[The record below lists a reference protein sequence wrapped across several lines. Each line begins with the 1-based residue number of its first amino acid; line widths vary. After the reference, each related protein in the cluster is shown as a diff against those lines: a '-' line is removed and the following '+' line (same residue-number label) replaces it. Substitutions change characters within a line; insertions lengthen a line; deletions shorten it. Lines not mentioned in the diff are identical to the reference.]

1 MRRALTAATVLAGL
15 LALACFGGGDDDEFD
30 LTQLLTPTP
39 TPSVAT
45 ATPSPSV
52 ATATPSPTATA
63 TSAPTAPATRSPP
76 VPTATPTATAAP
88 PPAAPPAGGD
98 VEGAPFSTADARAA
112 IEGAGVTF
120 IPLENRAAICS
131 SAATVGQHYW
141 TARPRTDFG
150 PAFVLW
156 VYPDVE
162 ALQAD
167 WAVEPGEPP
176 QPLVAGCE
184 LPTGFVYW
192 NGNLIL
198 TFAFWLSVGAEI
210 PFEDHPESLSDHA
223 TVQAFLELTP

>member
-1 MRRALTAATVLAGL
+1 MRRALTAAIVLAGL
-15 LALACFGGGDDDEFD
+15 LAMACFDDDDEFD

-39 TPSVAT
+39 TVT
-45 ATPSPSV
+45 TTTP
-52 ATATPSPTATA
+52 PSPTATA
-63 TSAPTAPATRSPP
+63 TSAPTAPAARPPPP
-76 VPTATPTATAAP
+76 VPTTTAAP
-88 PPAAPPAGGD
+88 SPTAPPAGGD
-98 VEGAPFSTADARAA
+98 IEGAPFSTADARAA

-120 IPLENRAAICS
+120 IPLENRTAICPS
-131 SAATVGQHYW
+131 TAAAGQHYW
-141 TARPRTDFG
+141 TAGQATDSG

-156 VYPDVE
+156 VYPNVA

-176 QPLVAGCE
+176 VPLVAGCE
-184 LPTGFVYW
+184 PPTGFVYW

-210 PFEDHPESLSDHA
+210 PFEDHPESLRDHA

>member
-1 MRRALTAATVLAGL
+1 MRRALTAATVLVGL
-15 LALACFGGGDDDEFD
+15 LAMARFGGDDDEFD
-30 LTQLLTPTP
+30 LTQLRTPT
-39 TPSVAT
+39 TT
-45 ATPSPSV
+45 PSV

-63 TSAPTAPATRSPP
+63 TSAPTAPSTRPPP
-76 VPTATPTATAAP
+76 VPTATPTAP

-120 IPLENRAAICS
+120 IPLENRTAICS
-131 SAATVGQHYW
+131 SAVAAGQHYW

-167 WAVEPGEPP
+167 WAVEPREPP
-176 QPLVAGCE
+176 VPLFAGCE

-210 PFEDHPESLSDHA
+210 PFEDRPESPSDHP
-223 TVQAFLELTP
+223 TVQAFFELTP